1 MLKFRTIVF
10 LSGYGMIMAENKSI
24 AEIPQELRPYEKCE
38 TLGAEYLSDP
48 ELLAVIIRNG
58 TGRVSALGLAEQ
70 LLYPGGARI
79 GLNALMNSSVDELK
93 SVSGIGRV
101 KAIQLKC
108 IAELCRRMTMEK
120 ARNQQRFVSP
130 DTVAAYYMQN
140 LRSLSEEEVHMM
152 LLDTRKGFIRSE
164 LVSRGTVNCSA
175 VSPREIFIRALRSN
189 AASFI
194 VVHNHP
200 SGDPEPSDADIRFTR
215 LLRQLGDMMNM
226 PLTDS
231 IIIGDNTYTSILEK
245 GLIQ

>member
-1 MLKFRTIVF
+1 
-10 LSGYGMIMAENKSI
+10 MAENKSI

-70 LLYPGGARI
+70 MLYPGGTRI
-79 GLNALMNSSVDELK
+79 GFNTLLNSSIEELK
-93 SVSGIGRV
+93 AISGIGRV
-101 KAIQLKC
+101 KAIQLRC
-108 IAELCRRMTMEK
+108 IAELCRRMTTEK
-120 ARNQQRFVSP
+120 AREQQKFTSP
-130 DTVAAYYMQN
+130 DIVASYYMQH
-140 LRSLSEEEVHMM
+140 LRSLSEEEVHLM
-152 LLDTRKGFIRSE
+152 LLDTRKGFIRSV
-164 LVSRGTVNCSA
+164 LVSRGTINCSA
-175 VSPREIFIRALRSN
+175 VSPREIFIKALRCN

-200 SGDPEPSDADIRFTR
+200 SGDPEPSDADIGFTK
-215 LLRQLGDMMNM
+215 LLKKLGDMMNM